1 MILSPAGSVTIHR
14 GGKDGITHPE
24 FDTHFGR
31 SQIVDNDHDKFV
43 ESFQE
48 DVINQRR
55 HQVKGMMK
63 RKVIGT
69 MGTTQTRNQACCSR
83 RKMIRQGRSM

>member
-1 MILSPAGSVTIHR
+1 MGQRECENFVDVNTNHR

-24 FDTHFGR
+24 FDTQLGR

-43 ESFQE
+43 ERFQE
-48 DVINQRR
+48 HVINQRP

-69 MGTTQTRNQACCSR
+69 MGTTQTQNQACCSR
-83 RKMIRQGRSM
+83 